1 MRVIVHAVFAT
12 LIGLSSVPVLAAAPV
27 VDDSENFAILEE
39 QARAAE
45 ELPIAHEEY
54 ALADDL
60 EGSVSQQMSKHRS
73 APSGNADF
81 VNKMQSLQKEIQD
94 LRGQLEV
101 QAHEIDELKQ
111 QQLDLTQDI
120 DTRVTHPNLPA
131 NNSTPTNQLN
141 TASILPANVKKP
153 DQPQFEIDTQPMQN
167 LEQASI
173 NIRINPADEQI
184 SYLAAY
190 DLVKQKHFPQATQAM
205 QQFLSKYPRGG
216 YSANA
221 HYWLGELYLT
231 NKDYPNAVAQFDTV
245 IKNFK
250 TSSKFAPS
258 RLKLSYA
265 LAESGRITEAKEQL
279 LAVVNQYPDTDTAR
293 LALLKLEK
301 LDR

>member
-12 LIGLSSVPVLAAAPV
+12 LMGLSVPLFAAAPV

-39 QARAAE
+39 QAQAAE

-54 ALADDL
+54 AMDEDL
-60 EGSVSQQMSKHRS
+60 EGSVSRQTSKHSS
-73 APSGNADF
+73 ARAGNADF

-120 DTRVTHPNLPA
+120 DTKVTHPNLSE
-131 NNSTPTNQLN
+131 NNNTSTNQLN
-141 TASILPANVKKP
+141 TAPTLPSNLKKP
-153 DQPQFEIDTQPMQN
+153 GHPQFEVDIQSVQN
-167 LEQASI
+167 LGQATPS
-173 NIRINPADEQI
+173 IRINPADEQI

-231 NKDYPNAVAQFDTV
+231 NKDYPNAVTQFDTV

-250 TSSKFAPS
+250 SSSKFAPS
-258 RLKLSYA
+258 RLKLGYA
-265 LAESGRITEAKEQL
+265 LAESGRIAEAKEQL
-279 LAVVNQYPDTDTAR
+279 FAVVNQYPDTDTAR
-293 LALLKLEK
+293 LAHLKLEK
-301 LDR
+301 LGG